1 MSPQAHLESGHE
13 KFFLERVRAAG
24 GTLVKLIPVTRGM
37 PDRLVLWPDGR
48 AYLVELKTTDGV
60 LSPIQRHVHAK
71 MAERGHP
78 VAVLWGRD
86 QIRAWLRERAGND
99 DGKRGARRDC
109 RECGKNVSVKT
120 DGTLRAHHCQE
131 ATG

>member
-24 GTLVKLIPVTRGM
+24 GILVKLIPVTKGM

-48 AYLVELKTTDGV
+48 AFLVELKTKDA
-60 LSPIQRHVHAK
+60 R

-86 QIRAWLRERAGND
+86 QILAWLRERDAEGL
-99 DGKRGARRDC
+99 RGARRPC
-109 RECGKNVSVKT
+109 PECGKTVSVKT
-120 DGTLRAHHCQE
+120 DGALRSHHCE
-131 ATG
+131 KRTG

>member
-24 GTLVKLIPVTRGM
+24 GVLVKLIPVTRGM

-48 AYLVELKTTDGV
+48 AYLVELKTPNGRT
-60 LSPIQRHVHAK
+60 SPIQDHVHAR

-86 QIRAWLRERAGND
+86 QIRDWLRERAGED
-99 DGKRGARRDC
+99 DGERPCLG
-109 RECGKNVSVKT
+109 CGKRYKLKA
-120 DGTLRAHHCQE
+120 DGTPRGHACE
-131 ATG
+131 GAIS

>member
-24 GTLVKLIPVTRGM
+24 GILVKLIPVTKGM

-48 AYLVELKTTDGV
+48 AFLVELKTKDGKC
-60 LSPIQRHVHAK
+60 SGIQLHVHAR

-86 QIRAWLRERAGND
+86 QILAWLRERDAEGL
-99 DGKRGARRDC
+99 RGARRPC
-109 RECGKNVSVKT
+109 PECGKTVSVKT
-120 DGTLRAHHCQE
+120 DGALRSHHCE
-131 ATG
+131 KRTG